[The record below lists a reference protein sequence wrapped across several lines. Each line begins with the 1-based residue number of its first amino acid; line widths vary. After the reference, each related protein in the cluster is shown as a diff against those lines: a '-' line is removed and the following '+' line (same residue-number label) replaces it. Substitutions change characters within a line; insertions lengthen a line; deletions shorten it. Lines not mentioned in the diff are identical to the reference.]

1 VKGADEAMEEEKG
14 GPTLRNPDGWEGSNL
29 AAALCDKGVSSWN
42 GYRGIIVG
50 GARGRVLEIGV
61 GTGANLPYYSSEIE
75 HLTGMEPDAAML
87 RRARKR
93 AEELGRQVEWVQ
105 GRVEALPFPDA
116 SFDTVVGTLML
127 CSVSDVRV
135 GLSEVL
141 RVLKPGG
148 QFRFLE
154 HVRSEAA
161 WAARLQDW
169 VTPLW
174 RRCTAGCH
182 PNRDTEQ
189 SIRAAGFEIVERRRL
204 RVGIGLASPTLIG
217 VAVKP
222 IQGDSNVAGGAE
234 PGD

>member
-1 VKGADEAMEEEKG
+1 MEQQQERH
-14 GPTLRNPDGWEGSNL
+14 TLRNPGGWEGSDF
-29 AAALCDKGVSSWN
+29 AASLCDMGVAGWN
-42 GYRGIIVG
+42 EYRGAIVG
-50 GARGRVLEIGV
+50 GARGRVLEIGA
-61 GTGANLPYYSSEIE
+61 GTGANLPYYASEIE
-75 HLTGMEPDAAML
+75 SLTCMEPDAAML

-93 AEELGRQVEWVQ
+93 AEEVGRQVEWVQ

-116 SFDTVVGTLML
+116 SFDTVVGTLVL
-127 CSVSDVRV
+127 CSVRYVPI
-135 GLSEVL
+135 GLGEIL

-154 HVRSEAA
+154 HVRAEAA
-161 WAARLQDW
+161 WGARVQDW

-174 RRCTAGCH
+174 RRATAGCC

-189 SIRAAGFEIVERRRL
+189 AIRAAGFEIIERRRL

-222 IQGDSNVAGGAE
+222 
-234 PGD
+234 

>member
-1 VKGADEAMEEEKG
+1 MSQDSDQQADKAAAPSLK
-14 GPTLRNPDGWEGSNL
+14 NPNGWEGSNL

-42 GYRGIIVG
+42 GYRGVIVG

-75 HLTGMEPDAAML
+75 SLTGMEPDAAML
-87 RRARKR
+87 RRARTR
-93 AEELGRQVEWVQ
+93 AEEVGRQVEWVQ
-105 GRVEALPFPDA
+105 GRAEALPFPDE
-116 SFDTVVGTLML
+116 SFDAVVGTLVL
-127 CSVSDVRV
+127 CSVRYVPT
-135 GLSEVL
+135 GLAEVL

-154 HVRSEAA
+154 HVRSETP

-169 VTPLW
+169 VTPVW

-189 SIRAAGFEIVERRRL
+189 AIRAAGFEIVERRRL
-204 RVGIGLASPTLIG
+204 RVGFGLASPTLLG

-222 IQGDSNVAGGAE
+222 
-234 PGD
+234 